1 MQRILK
7 LNMVIMCVILCALFL
22 FCGVVEI
29 NDETT
34 FITTGETENV
44 IKVQSISGKKLI
56 TEEKKNGDINNIA
69 SFNEEKLSG
78 FLTYAKYCTVPPLG
92 NILWAYEEIKN

>member
-7 LNMVIMCVILCALFL
+7 YNLIVMCVILCALFF

-34 FITTGETENV
+34 FITTGETEDV

-56 TEEKKNGDINNIA
+56 TEEKKNGDVN
-69 SFNEEKLSG
+69 KLMTFDEDKFYV
-78 FLTYAKYCTVPPLG
+78 FLSYAKYCALPPVG
-92 NILWAYEEIKN
+92 NIIWAYEEIKN